1 MRLILLGPPGAGKGT
16 QAQVFIENWQLTH
29 ISTGDIFR
37 RLIKEKTPL
46 GLKIKQYVTSGGL
59 VPDEIVVEVV
69 VQKMNE
75 LGREAN
81 FVLDGFPRTLIQAT
95 ILDKKLIELD
105 ISIDKVLYFNA
116 SEDVIIERLS
126 GRRICKECGATYHIV
141 NIPPKKEGIC
151 DQCGGNLYQRED
163 DKPETVRNRLK
174 VYHQQTAELIEYYKK
189 KCLLETLNSDLSK
202 DETFKVVKK
211 ILGVGSPS

>member
-1 MRLILLGPPGAGKGT
+1 MRLVLLGPPGAGKGT
-16 QAQVFIENWQLTH
+16 QAQILKDIMGLRH